1 VEDELNEPDWL
12 AEEAVVICVTVSV
25 TVAVVPDAV
34 FVTLMML
41 IRHRR
46 PQR

>member
-1 VEDELNEPDWL
+1 VEDELNELDWL
-12 AEEAVVICVTVSV
+12 AEEAVVICIGVPVTV
-25 TVAVVPDAV
+25 TVVPDAV